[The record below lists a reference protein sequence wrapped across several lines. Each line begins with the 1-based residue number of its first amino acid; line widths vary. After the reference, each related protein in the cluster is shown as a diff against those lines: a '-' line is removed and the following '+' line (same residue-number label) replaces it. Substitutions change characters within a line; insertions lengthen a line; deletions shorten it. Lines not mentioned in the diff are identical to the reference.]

1 MLRLDV
7 TVVHQYFVGSVMN
20 NRKKGIKVASQ
31 LGWCEAF
38 CITPA
43 IKRKKKTAFG
53 AVFFGRAMD
62 LFRLNEAKYGECK
75 SKNVRSRHFYAKVH
89 D

>member
-1 MLRLDV
+1 
-7 TVVHQYFVGSVMN
+7 MN
-20 NRKKGIKVASQ
+20 NSNEGINVASPEIGVKNFAAFFV
-31 LGWCEAF
+31 LGQ
-38 CITPA
+38 
-43 IKRKKKTAFG
+43 KKTAPG